1 MVCALPEVQKSE
13 KENFIEI
20 WASLM
25 AFGHMKIAL
34 SRHFLKVKY
43 IKLHNKNESKIS
55 VNLCF

>member
-1 MVCALPEVQKSE
+1 MGLRIVCALPELQKSE

-34 SRHFLKVKY
+34 R
-43 IKLHNKNESKIS
+43 
-55 VNLCF
+55 